1 MAPDTLQAFL
11 LVVRLTEGRRFG
23 QKYPLLTCGTG
34 YWKLYTSF
42 LSDNDFVN
50 KFRTTM
56 RSVRDKYADYACVN
70 PAFKW
75 KMVKCISTSVTFT
88 KKICIFG
95 QK

>member
-1 MAPDTLQAFL
+1 
-11 LVVRLTEGRRFG
+11 
-23 QKYPLLTCGTG
+23 
-34 YWKLYTSF
+34 
-42 LSDNDFVN
+42 
-50 KFRTTM
+50 M